1 MDYLLDVNAV
11 IALLNSVDSRVAKQ
25 ARLHKPADVG
35 ISAIVTHELF
45 YGAFKSRRV
54 SQNVALIDSL
64 MFEVLD
70 FDRED
75 ARHAG
80 EIRAF
85 LAAKGIPIGPY
96 AVLIAGQA
104 RARDLILVTHNM
116 RGVRRV
122 PNLRIEDWETTRA
135 AK

>member
-1 MDYLLDVNAV
+1 MDYLLDADAV

-25 ARLHKPADVG
+25 ARLHKPADIG
-35 ISAIVTHELF
+35 ISAITAHELF
-45 YGAFKSRRV
+45 YGAFKSRRA
-54 SQNVALIDSL
+54 SQNVALVDSL
-64 MFEVLD
+64 KFEVLD
-70 FDRED
+70 FDQED

-96 AVLIAGQA
+96 DVLIAGQA
-104 RARDLILVTHNM
+104 RARDLILVTHN
-116 RGVRRV
+116 VSEFRRV
-122 PNLRIEDWETTRA
+122 PNLRTEDWETTRA